1 MVTAMGIKEP
11 RCATVAVSYY
21 IHLCINLSCDTDMV
35 SVHLLSCTTPYYLVT
50 PTVTCVRYV
59 FD

>member
-1 MVTAMGIKEP
+1 MGMKDPSCTA
-11 RCATVAVSYY
+11 AAAVSDY
-21 IHLCINLSCDTDMV
+21 IHLCINLSCDTHML
-35 SVHLLSCTTPYYLVT
+35 SVRLLSYTTLCYLVT